1 MEALLS
7 VGDLSRVADRLE
19 TLSQDKSRVVPSS
32 KEIAESIS
40 LMETSEEA
48 ADSSNKFRAI
58 VFSVFTG

>member
-1 MEALLS
+1 LEALLS

-19 TLSQDKSRVVPSS
+19 TLSQDRSRVVPSS

-40 LMETSEEA
+40 LMETSEEV